1 MQQLA
6 QEDAVAQRLGQVE
19 DHGRGPH
26 DPVVG
31 RQDLAVDEPAAA
43 LPPLLHGARGAHPP
57 AARWAGRLRAAL
69 RPKCSGRGASRPP
82 ARGSAAGAGLR
93 AGGPG
98 SPLRRR
104 ASLLFLLR
112 LLARRSSRPRA
123 AVGQPPGSA
132 SDPRFTHTSPPG
144 PRAGLRAAR
153 HRSAPRSAPP
163 GAAFCARGAPRPPKL
178 LPRPRQRPGGSPV
191 PRVRGLGRPRRRR
204 RFVRPAFAL
213 SAPRPGLRLRG
224 SAAPGRRGRGGAATG
239 GVGAGPAR
247 SPGTA
252 PARPPPPLPARLPLT
267 KVAEGGGCGAAGARG
282 PPTSARGTKILRK
295 LCARGARPRLWSDG
309 RSLFLRLSC
318 VSGGA
323 QEVAPVAL
331 GGLCTVLR
339 EGQTLEGAPT
349 ARSRPAPS
357 RSTNWSPREN
367 SRREAHGPGT
377 RPDPLPILCAG

>member
-69 RPKCSGRGASRPP
+69 RPKCSGRGASCPP
-82 ARGSAAGAGLR
+82 ARGSAAGAGLH

-163 GAAFCARGAPRPPKL
+163 GAAFCARGAPQPPKL
-178 LPRPRQRPGGSPV
+178 LPRPRQRPGGSPA

-224 SAAPGRRGRGGAATG
+224 SAAPGRGGAGARPLAGWGRGRR
-239 GVGAGPAR
+239 AR
-247 SPGTA
+247 LA
-252 PARPPPPLPARLPLT
+252 PPPPAPPHFLPGCRSQ

-357 RSTNWSPREN
+357 RSTKLSPREN